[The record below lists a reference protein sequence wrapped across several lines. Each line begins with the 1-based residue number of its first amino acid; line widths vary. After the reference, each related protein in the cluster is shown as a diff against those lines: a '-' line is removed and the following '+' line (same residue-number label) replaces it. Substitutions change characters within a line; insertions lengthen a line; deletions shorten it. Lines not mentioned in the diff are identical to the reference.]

1 LGKPRISASY
11 TDVRKSGVDS
21 GKRALGEVGPIYLC
35 IRSTATGLLAARG
48 IRDVMLS
55 RDMTCSKF
63 CALSL
68 LLALAASAYAQ
79 SPDPRVRV
87 TSPDG
92 NVVFILAD
100 GVTPNQSEPKKNG
113 LRYAVDF
120 HGKWLLDESDLGIKI
135 QGAPAIGPDMREVAV
150 HPRQHD
156 ETYTIP
162 VGKTSSVRDH
172 YNSAVVDFADNA
184 GRKMSIEVRAYD
196 DGVAFRYLLPEQ
208 AGAKTVRIEKELTE
222 FNYAKDA
229 TLYPLIVDGFQSS
242 YEDEYQQR
250 QVNGIHREW
259 LMALPLLA
267 EVPGAGWVAVTE
279 ADIENYAGMY
289 LKKGD
294 ARNGLRAELSPRVD
308 EQGKEEKGIAVETN
322 APVTTPWRVL
332 MIGDEPG
339 RLVESNIVLNLN
351 PPSKVA
357 DTSWIKA
364 AKSAWDWWSGEAA
377 PSVSF
382 KTGMNTA
389 TMKHYIDFASTS
401 GFPYMLIDAGWA
413 LANRKGPADYAA
425 VADITKVDPQI
436 DMPELLR
443 YAKEKNVRIWLWS
456 HWTSVDKYMEQA
468 FPLFEQWG
476 VAGVKIDFMNRDD
489 QQMTAWY
496 RRVAE
501 LAAQHHLMIDF
512 HGAFKPDGLRRTYPN
527 VVTREGVMGKE
538 YLKWSARVT
547 PTHNTTL
554 PFTRMLAG
562 PLDYTPGAFG
572 NATGAEFVSRDK
584 EPMAPNTRAHELAL
598 YVVLE
603 SPLMM
608 VSDYP
613 EHYAGQHDFEF
624 IKQVPVSWDEVRVLN
639 GRPME
644 NITVA
649 RRSGKDWYVGS
660 ITNWDA
666 RRVKVPLS
674 FLGNGKYTA
683 EIYADA
689 ADAGTDAKHTEFS
702 KQTVDR
708 NTVLEVKMAPGGGN
722 AIWMHAE

>member
-1 LGKPRISASY
+1 
-11 TDVRKSGVDS
+11 
-21 GKRALGEVGPIYLC
+21 
-35 IRSTATGLLAARG
+35 
-48 IRDVMLS
+48 MLS
-55 RDMTCSKF
+55 RDMTTSKITTCF
-63 CALSL
+63 L
-68 LLALAASAYAQ
+68 LLGLTLGAYSQ
-79 SPDPRVRV
+79 TPDPRVRV
-87 TSPDG
+87 ASPDG

-100 GVTPNQSEPKKNG
+100 AAIPNAAEPKRNG

-120 HGKWLLDESDLGIKI
+120 HGKWLIDESNLGLKL
-135 QGAPAIGPDMREVAV
+135 QGSQPIGPGMHKVAV
-150 HPRQHD
+150 HTGQHD

-162 VGKTSSVRDH
+162 VGKTSDVRDH
-172 YNSAVVDFADNA
+172 YNSATVELADDA
-184 GRKMSIEVRAYD
+184 GRKMSLEVRAYD
-196 DGVAFRYLLPEQ
+196 DGIAFRYLLPQ
-208 AGAKTVRIEKELTE
+208 TPTAKTVRIDRELTE
-222 FNYAKDA
+222 FNYPKDA

-250 QVNGIHREW
+250 QVGGIHHDW
-259 LMALPLLA
+259 LIALPLLA
-267 EVPGAGWVAVTE
+267 EVPGAGWVAITE
-279 ADIENYAGMY
+279 ADIQNYAGMY
-289 LKKGD
+289 LRKGE
-294 ARNGLRAELSPRVD
+294 ARNGLGAELSPRID
-308 EQGKEEKGIAVETN
+308 DKAIAVETS

-351 PPSKVA
+351 PPSKIA

-364 AKSAWDWWSGEAA
+364 GKSAWDWWSGEAA

-382 KTGMNTA
+382 KPGMNTA
-389 TMKHYIDFASTS
+389 TMKHYIDFASES
-401 GFPYMLIDAGWA
+401 GFRYMLIDAGWA
-413 LANRKGPADYAA
+413 LANRKGPDDYAA
-425 VADITKVDPQI
+425 VADITKIDPKI

-443 YAKEKNVRIWLWS
+443 YAKEKKVAIWLWS
-456 HWTSVDKYMEQA
+456 HWTSVDKYMDQA

-496 RRVAE
+496 RHVAE

-538 YLKWSARVT
+538 YLKWSGRTT
-547 PTHNTTL
+547 PVHNTVL

-572 NATGAEFVSRDK
+572 NATRAEFVARDK

-608 VSDYP
+608 VSDFP

-624 IKQVPVSWDEVRVLN
+624 IKQVPVTWDEVHVLS

-644 NITVA
+644 NIAVA

-666 RRVKVPLS
+666 RTVKVPLS
-674 FLGNGKYTA
+674 FLGEGKYTA

-689 ADAGTDAKHTEFS
+689 ADAGTNATHTDFT
-702 KQTVDR
+702 KQSVDR
-708 NTVLEVKMAPGGGN
+708 STVLEVKMAPGGGN
-722 AIWMHAE
+722 AIWIHAAQ

>member
-1 LGKPRISASY
+1 
-11 TDVRKSGVDS
+11 
-21 GKRALGEVGPIYLC
+21 
-35 IRSTATGLLAARG
+35 
-48 IRDVMLS
+48 MLS
-55 RDMTCSKF
+55 RDMKPAKILVACF
-63 CALSL
+63 L
-68 LLALAASAYAQ
+68 LNFVAIAFSHAQNSAEL
-79 SPDPRVRV
+79 RVA
-87 TSPDG
+87 SPDG
-92 NVVFILAD
+92 NVVFVLSTGPTGNHAD
-100 GVTPNQSEPKKNG
+100 AKQNN
-113 LRYAVDF
+113 LRYAVDYR
-120 HGKWLLDESDLGIKI
+120 GKSLLAESALGLKL
-135 QGAPAIGPDMREVAV
+135 QGSSALGPGLHRTVA
-150 HPRQHD
+150 HPGQHD

-172 YNSAVVDFADNA
+172 YNSTAIDLADDT
-184 GRKMSIEVRAYD
+184 GRKMSLEVRAYD
-196 DGVAFRYLLPEQ
+196 DGIAFRYVLPENT
-208 AGAKTVRIEKELTE
+208 GAKTVRIERELTE
-222 FNYAKDA
+222 FNYPKDA
-229 TLYPLIVDGFQSS
+229 TLYPLILDGFQSS

-250 QVNGIHREW
+250 QVGGIHRDW
-259 LMALPLLA
+259 LLALPLLA
-267 EVPGAGWVAVTE
+267 EVPGAGWIAITE

-289 LKKGD
+289 LKKGE
-294 ARNGLRAELSPRVD
+294 ARNGLKAELSPRID
-308 EQGKEEKGIAVETN
+308 NKTIAVETN

-332 MIGDEPG
+332 MIGDDPG

-351 PPSKVA
+351 QPSKIS

-364 AKSAWDWWSGEAA
+364 GKSAWDWWSGEAA

-382 KTGMNTA
+382 KPGMNTN
-389 TMKHYIDFASTS
+389 TMKHYIDFASAS

-413 LANRKGPADYAA
+413 LANRKSPDDYAA
-425 VADITKVDPQI
+425 VADITKIDPQI

-443 YAKEKNVRIWLWS
+443 YAKQKNVRIWLWS
-456 HWTSVDKYMEQA
+456 HWSSVDKYMEQA

-476 VAGVKIDFMNRDD
+476 IAGVKIDFMDRDD

-512 HGAFKPDGLRRTYPN
+512 HGAFKPDGLRRTWPN

-538 YLKWSARVT
+538 YLKWSGRTT

-572 NATGAEFVSRDK
+572 NATRAEFEARDK

-613 EHYAGQHDFEF
+613 ERYAGQHDFEF
-624 IKQVPVSWDEVRVLN
+624 IKQVPVTWDEVRVLS

-649 RRSGKDWYVGS
+649 RRSGKDWYVGT
-660 ITNWDA
+660 ITNWDS
-666 RRVKVPLS
+666 RTVKVSLS
-674 FLGNGKYTA
+674 FLGEGKYLA

-689 ADAGTDAKHTEFS
+689 ADAGTNAKHTEFT
-702 KQTVDR
+702 KQAVDR
-708 NTVLEVKMAPGGGN
+708 STVLEVNMAPGGGN
-722 AIWMHAE
+722 AIWIHPE

>member
-1 LGKPRISASY
+1 M
-11 TDVRKSGVDS
+11 
-21 GKRALGEVGPIYLC
+21 GEVGPICRC
-35 IRSTATGLLAARG
+35 IRSTATGLLAARR

-68 LLALAASAYAQ
+68 LLGLAASAYGQ

-100 GVTPNQSEPKKNG
+100 GVTPNESEPKKNG

-135 QGAPAIGPDMREVAV
+135 QGAPAIGPDMRQVAV
-150 HPRQHD
+150 HPGQHD

-172 YNSAVVDFADNA
+172 YNSAVVDLADNA

-222 FNYAKDA
+222 FNYPKDA

-250 QVNGIHREW
+250 QVNGIHRDW
-259 LMALPLLA
+259 LIALPLLA

-289 LKKGD
+289 LRKGE
-294 ARNGLRAELSPRVD
+294 ARFGLKAELSPHVND
-308 EQGKEEKGIAVETN
+308 KSIAVETN
-322 APVTTPWRVL
+322 GTVTTPWRVL
-332 MIGDEPG
+332 MVGAEPG

-351 PPSKVA
+351 PPSKIA

-364 AKSAWDWWSGEAA
+364 GKSAWDWWSGQAA

-389 TMKHYIDFASTS
+389 TMKHYIDFASAS

-413 LANRKGPADYAA
+413 LADRKSPDDYAA
-425 VADITKVDPQI
+425 VADITKIDPQI

-443 YAKEKNVRIWLWS
+443 YAKEKKVAIWLWS
-456 HWTSVDKYMEQA
+456 HWTSVDKYMDQA
-468 FPLFEQWG
+468 IPLFEQWG
-476 VAGVKIDFMNRDD
+476 VAGVKIDFMDRDD
-489 QQMTAWY
+489 QKMMAWY
-496 RRVAE
+496 RHVAE

-547 PTHNTTL
+547 PTHNATL

-572 NATGAEFVSRDK
+572 NATRAEFVSRDK

-624 IKQVPVSWDEVRVLN
+624 IKQVPVTWDEVRVLN

-644 NITVA
+644 TITVA
-649 RRSGKDWYVGS
+649 RRSGKDWYIGS
-660 ITNWDA
+660 ITNWDP
-666 RRVKVPLS
+666 RTVKVPLS
-674 FLGNGKYTA
+674 FLGEGKYTA

-722 AIWMHAE
+722 AVWIHEE

>member
-1 LGKPRISASY
+1 VS
-11 TDVRKSGVDS
+11 
-21 GKRALGEVGPIYLC
+21 
-35 IRSTATGLLAARG
+35 
-48 IRDVMLS
+48 
-55 RDMTCSKF
+55 
-63 CALSL
+63 
-68 LLALAASAYAQ
+68 
-79 SPDPRVRV
+79 
-87 TSPDG
+87 
-92 NVVFILAD
+92 
-100 GVTPNQSEPKKNG
+100 
-113 LRYAVDF
+113 
-120 HGKWLLDESDLGIKI
+120 
-135 QGAPAIGPDMREVAV
+135 
-150 HPRQHD
+150 
-156 ETYTIP
+156 
-162 VGKTSSVRDH
+162 
-172 YNSAVVDFADNA
+172 
-184 GRKMSIEVRAYD
+184 
-196 DGVAFRYLLPEQ
+196 
-208 AGAKTVRIEKELTE
+208 
-222 FNYAKDA
+222 
-229 TLYPLIVDGFQSS
+229 
-242 YEDEYQQR
+242 
-250 QVNGIHREW
+250 GIHRDW
-259 LMALPLLA
+259 LIALPLLA
-267 EVPGAGWVAVTE
+267 EVPGTGWVAVTE

-289 LKKGD
+289 LRKGE
-294 ARNGLRAELSPRVD
+294 ARNGLRAELSPRID
-308 EQGKEEKGIAVETN
+308 NKTIAVETD

-351 PPSKVA
+351 PPSKIA

-364 AKSAWDWWSGEAA
+364 GKSAWDWWSGEAA

-389 TMKHYIDFASTS
+389 TMKHYIDFASAS
-401 GFPYMLIDAGWA
+401 RFPYMLIDAGWA
-413 LANRKGPADYAA
+413 LANRKSPTDYAA
-425 VADITKVDPQI
+425 VADITKIDPQI

-456 HWTSVDKYMEQA
+456 HWSSVDKYMEQA

-476 VAGVKIDFMNRDD
+476 IAGVKIDFMDRDD

-496 RRVAE
+496 RHVAE

-512 HGAFKPDGLRRTYPN
+512 HGAFKPDGLRRTWPN

-538 YLKWSARVT
+538 YLKWSGRTT
-547 PTHNTTL
+547 PVHNATL

-572 NATGAEFVSRDK
+572 NVTRAEFEARDK

-608 VSDYP
+608 VSDFP

-624 IKQVPVSWDEVRVLN
+624 IKQVPVTWDEVRVLG

-666 RRVKVPLS
+666 RTVKVPLS
-674 FLGNGKYTA
+674 FLGEGKYTA

-689 ADAGTDAKHTEFS
+689 ADAGTHATHTEFT
-702 KQTVDR
+702 KQAVDR
-708 NTVLEVKMAPGGGN
+708 GTVLDVKMAPGGGN
-722 AIWMHAE
+722 AVWIHPE

>member
-1 LGKPRISASY
+1 LPAGLICYAFGDMKCRLICVVCLFLA
-11 TDVRKSGVDS
+11 
-21 GKRALGEVGPIYLC
+21 
-35 IRSTATGLLAARG
+35 STALTFGQDSSEAL
-48 IRDVMLS
+48 IRV
-55 RDMTCSKF
+55 
-63 CALSL
+63 A
-68 LLALAASAYAQ
+68 
-79 SPDPRVRV
+79 
-87 TSPDG
+87 SPDG
-92 NVVFILAD
+92 SIVFSLSR
-100 GVTPNQSEPKKNG
+100 GTRNESGPPKKNDVH
-113 LRYAVDF
+113 YSVDF
-120 HGKWLLDESDLGIKI
+120 RGKRLIDESSIGLKL
-135 QGAPAIGPDMREVAV
+135 QGVPAIGPGMHKAGV
-150 HPRQHD
+150 HTGQHD
-156 ETYTIP
+156 DTYTIP

-172 YNSAVVDFADNA
+172 YNSAIVDLADDA
-184 GRKMSIEVRAYD
+184 GHKMSIDVRAYD
-196 DGVAFRYLLPEQ
+196 DGVAFRYLLPAQ
-208 AGAKTVRIEKELTE
+208 SAAKTVSVERELTE
-222 FNYAKDA
+222 FNYPKDA

-250 QVNGIHREW
+250 QVGGIHRDW
-259 LMALPLLA
+259 LLALPLLA

-289 LKKGD
+289 LRKGE
-294 ARNGLRAELSPRVD
+294 ARNGLRAELSPRLD
-308 EQGKEEKGIAVETN
+308 QKGIAVQVDGE
-322 APVTTPWRVL
+322 VTTPWRVL

-351 PPSKVA
+351 PPSKIA

-364 AKSAWDWWSGEAA
+364 GKSAWDWWSGEAA

-389 TMKHYIDFASTS
+389 TMKHYIDFASAS

-413 LANRKGPADYAA
+413 LANRKSATDYAA
-425 VADITKVDPQI
+425 VADITKIDPQI
-436 DMPELLR
+436 DMPELLK

-456 HWTSVDKYMEQA
+456 HWSSVDKYMEQA

-476 VAGVKIDFMNRDD
+476 IAGVKIDFMDRDD

-496 RRVAE
+496 RHVAE

-512 HGAFKPDGLRRTYPN
+512 HGAFKPDGLRRTWPN

-538 YLKWSARVT
+538 YLKWSGRTT
-547 PTHNTTL
+547 PVHNTTL

-572 NATGAEFVSRDK
+572 NVTRAEFEARDK

-608 VSDYP
+608 VSDFP

-624 IKQVPVSWDEVRVLN
+624 IKQVPVTWEEVRVVT

-666 RRVKVPLS
+666 RTVKVPLS
-674 FLGNGKYTA
+674 FLGEGKYTA

-689 ADAGTDAKHTEFS
+689 ADAGTVATHTEFT
-702 KQTVDR
+702 KQSVDR
-708 NTVLEVKMAPGGGN
+708 NTVLDVKMAPGGGH
-722 AIWMHAE
+722 AIWIHPE